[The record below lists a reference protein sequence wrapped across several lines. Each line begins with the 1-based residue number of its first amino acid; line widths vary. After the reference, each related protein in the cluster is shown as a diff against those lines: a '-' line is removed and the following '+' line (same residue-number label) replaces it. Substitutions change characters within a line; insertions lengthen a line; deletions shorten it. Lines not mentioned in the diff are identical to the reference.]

1 MPVVVKASS
10 RARRLQQQRSGER
23 AIAEMVGLIQ
33 GIVADGKV
41 SADEAERLAAW
52 TRDNPETAERWPANI
67 LTRHLKRIFED
78 GRVDRRERHRL
89 RAMLEQLAANP
100 AGFAGGFRLATDL
113 PISRP
118 EPPVEFEGQSFL
130 FAGEMAYGPVH
141 ACEREVQ
148 ELGGSCQRAVTR
160 RLDYV
165 VIGSIAAQ
173 DWAQQAF
180 GAVVDEVVRYRARGV
195 SIAVITEE
203 HWAAA
208 LP

>member
-1 MPVVVKASS
+1 MSVVVKASS
-10 RARRLQQQRSGER
+10 RARRLQAQRSDER
-23 AIAEMVGLIQ
+23 AIAEMVGLVQ
-33 GIVADGKV
+33 GIVADGRV
-41 SADEAERLAAW
+41 SAEEAERLAAW
-52 TRDNPETAERWPANI
+52 TRNHPETALRWPANI
-67 LTRHLKRIFED
+67 LALHLTRIFED
-78 GRVDRRERHRL
+78 GRVDRRERARL

-113 PISRP
+113 PIPRP
-118 EPPVEFEGQSFL
+118 EPPVVFEGRTFL

-148 ELGGSCQRAVTR
+148 ELGGSCLKTVTR

-165 VIGSIAAQ
+165 VIGAIAAQ
-173 DWAQQAF
+173 DWAQRAF
-180 GAVVDEVVRYRARGV
+180 GAVVDDVVRYRARGV